1 MRRLF
6 ATASILALSAG
17 AANAGK
23 FEEPVVEPEIEAA
36 PAPAPAFNWTGAY
49 AGLGVGVTNMR
60 DRVSLN
66 PTFDVDGSGAGIFG
80 FAGYNLQLDNNF
92 VVGVEGDIGY
102 NQGTAS
108 GSQSVGGP
116 VPGGDVNGDT
126 AMEVTR
132 APQEVETE
140 LRTSGS
146 LRMRAG
152 YAMDRTLFY
161 GTGGVAVGRY
171 KATSGMAEFS
181 ETRTGWTIGAGVE
194 QALQGGWSI
203 RGEYRYTDFGSST
216 IGDDDRG
223 INEIDTRLR
232 THEVRVGAALRF

>member
-108 GSQSVGGP
+108 GARQA
-116 VPGGDVNGDT
+116 DNGD
-126 AMEVTR
+126 AAEAEAR
-132 APQEVETE
+132 
-140 LRTSGS
+140 LRTTGS

-171 KATSGMAEFS
+171 KATSSMAEFS